1 VIETLRLE
9 PHGELLVAR
18 LGGEVDISH
27 VPVVRDRPYRALDN
41 QDDGLLVD
49 LSEATYID
57 SAVVNLLFE
66 LADRLGTHQ
75 LRLAVVVPEGGLV
88 DRVLAHRRHRVG
100 RRRLPGLRR
109 SDRRAAQRAVRAHR
123 PGRGGPG
130 VIGRAVPGVSAVSS

>member
-1 VIETLRLE
+1 MIGPLELETR
-9 PHGELLVAR
+9 GELLVAR

-27 VPVVRDRPYRALDN
+27 VPVMRDRVFRALDN
-41 QDDGLLVD
+41 QRDGLLID

-88 DRVLAHRRHRVG
+88 DRVLGIVNLASVADLHRDFHEA
-100 RRRLPGLRR
+100 LAAF
-109 SDRRAAQRAVRAHR
+109 RA
-123 PGRGGPG
+123 G
-130 VIGRAVPGVSAVSS
+130 S

>member
-27 VPVVRDRPYRALDN
+27 VPVVRDRLYRALDN
-41 QDDGLLVD
+41 QDDGLLID
-49 LSEATYID
+49 LSEAKYID

-88 DRVLAHRRHRVG
+88 DRVLTIVDIGSVVDVHRR
-100 RRRLPGLRR
+100 L
-109 SDRRAAQRAVRAHR
+109 DEA
-123 PGRGGPG
+123 
-130 VIGRAVPGVSAVSS
+130 IGALGDEP